1 VGKGARFWGSLRF
14 RESGVLGGNPSIP
27 LDLASFGGPNRSYW
41 MPMRPQSLVRI
52 RGANREIGK
61 VILKAWPAVRCSSRA
76 PRPRLVWPV
85 LPSVGFGSG
94 ELLGSCGFGLWC
106 SWLVLGRIQG
116 ALLEFMK
123 VSLSLPFVFWWWFL
137 FQGIG
142 VTEASWNVSVRLL
155 LPPAWPAVSTGL
167 TGENHQSDRC
177 GTDSKSCRFPL
188 CVWCVC
194 FGWLSGLFLGSLVL

>member
-1 VGKGARFWGSLRF
+1 
-14 RESGVLGGNPSIP
+14 
-27 LDLASFGGPNRSYW
+27 
-41 MPMRPQSLVRI
+41 
-52 RGANREIGK
+52 
-61 VILKAWPAVRCSSRA
+61 
-76 PRPRLVWPV
+76 V

-116 ALLEFMK
+116 ALLEFVK

-155 LPPAWPAVSTGL
+155 LPPA
-167 TGENHQSDRC
+167 
-177 GTDSKSCRFPL
+177 
-188 CVWCVC
+188 
-194 FGWLSGLFLGSLVL
+194 